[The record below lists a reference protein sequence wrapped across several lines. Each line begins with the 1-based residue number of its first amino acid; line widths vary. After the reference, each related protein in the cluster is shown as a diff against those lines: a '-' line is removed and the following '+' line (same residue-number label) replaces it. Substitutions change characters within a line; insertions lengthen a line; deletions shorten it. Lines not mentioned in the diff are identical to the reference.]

1 MADENTGVN
10 IWNPDKQISEQ
21 ITLKNLVLHDV
32 AMRLAR
38 TGIPELPS
46 EKPLSFN
53 DRISLRFKGLN
64 EIISAQ
70 QCIITNAKPIV
81 KENNK
86 FTWNKKYKLDEEKI
100 TNKFEDEE
108 NDYNELSAIT
118 MFLDEC
124 EQRIIIARK
133 TKSFKDDFVL
143 ERDDNVGEITLE
155 LSEHFFK
162 MIKDLEESYESI
174 YSILFR
180 NKIVSSG
187 ISLNEEATD
196 KEIEEEQHR
205 RIVES

>member
-1 MADENTGVN
+1 MVEDNTGINV
-10 IWNPDKQISEQ
+10 WNPDKQISEQ
-21 ITLKNLVLHDV
+21 ITLKNLVLHDT

-70 QCIITNAKPIV
+70 QCIIINANPIV
-81 KENNK
+81 KENNM
-86 FTWNKKYKLDEEKI
+86 FSWNKKYKLDEEKEN
-100 TNKFEDEE
+100 NKFKNED

-124 EQRIIIARK
+124 EQRIIVARR
-133 TKSFKDDFVL
+133 TKSFEDDFVL
-143 ERDDNVGEITLE
+143 EKDDNVGEITFE
-155 LSEHFFK
+155 LTNNFFK
-162 MIKDLEESYESI
+162 MLKDLEESFESI
-174 YSILFR
+174 YSILIR

-187 ISLNEEATD
+187 VSLNEEATD